1 MVQSNPQLENLLQ
14 PRLTKYIPHEP
25 TAKQCAFLLLDDVLD
40 AFYGGA
46 AGGGKSDA
54 LLMAALQYVD
64 MPNYNALLIRDTYT
78 NLAMPEALM
87 DRADEWLYHT
97 DAKWNA
103 ENKQWRFP
111 SGATVGFGYLDG
123 PRDHLKYK
131 GAEFQFIGL
140 DEASDLRWEQA
151 LYLFSR
157 LRRTKSRKGQTR
169 NKELRNL
176 VPLRFR
182 AASNPGGISH
192 EKLKTR
198 YIDADKK
205 DHKKIFIPAGLDD
218 NPHLDVESYN
228 EALDQLDPVTRE
240 QLKNGNW
247 DIRNKGRLFDRAW
260 FEIVDVP
267 PKETRLLRYWDLAS
281 TEPHKRNPDPDYTT
295 AVKLSVDAFGIYYV
309 EEVRRFQSTPKK
321 VEKDVLQTAQLDGK
335 EVPIHM
341 EQEPG
346 SSGVNT
352 IDHYLRY
359 ILPGYSFYGDKK
371 TGSKYDRARPV
382 SAQAEAGNIKVVK
395 GRWNADF
402 FNELELF
409 PDGINDD
416 QVDALSGAFDK
427 LALGLMPGIR
437 MLGSRKKLTKHEY
450 ERCK

>member
-1 MVQSNPQLENLLQ
+1 VSLNPSLEKLLQ
-14 PRLTKYIPHEP
+14 PRLTKYIPHKP
-25 TAKQCAFLLLDDVLD
+25 TAKQSAFLLLDSYLD

-64 MPNYNALLIRDTYT
+64 FPNYNALLIRDTYT

-97 DAKWNA
+97 DASWNS

-111 SGATVGFGYLDG
+111 SGATVSFGYLDG

-131 GAEFQFIGL
+131 GAEFQFIGI
-140 DEASDLRWEQA
+140 DEASDLRWEQV

-157 LRRTKSRKGQTR
+157 LRRTRKKTVGDD
-169 NKELRNL
+169 NLISL

-182 AASNPGGISH
+182 AASNPGGLSH
-192 EKLKTR
+192 EKLKER
-198 YIDADKK
+198 YIDPETK
-205 DHKKIFIPAGLDD
+205 DIKKIFIPAGLDD
-218 NPHLDVESYN
+218 NPYLDVESYHESLN
-228 EALDQLDPVTRE
+228 ELDPVIRE

-260 FEIVDVP
+260 FEIV
-267 PKETRLLRYWDLAS
+267 ETAPVAVNTIRYWDLAS
-281 TEPHKRNPDPDYTT
+281 TEPHKKNPDPDWTT
-295 AVKLSVDAFGIYYV
+295 GLRLSMDVSGTYYI
-309 EEVRRFQSTPKK
+309 EEVRRFQHTPKN
-321 VEKDVLQTAQLDGK
+321 VEQNVLQTAQLDGIA
-335 EVPIHM
+335 VPIHM

-359 ILPGYSFYGDKK
+359 ILNGYAFYGDKK

-382 SAQAEAGNIKVVK
+382 SAQAEAGNIKVVR
-395 GRWNADF
+395 GAWNKKF

-409 PDGINDD
+409 PEGIHDD

-427 LALGLMPGIR
+427 LALGAMPGIR
-437 MLGSRKKLTKHEY
+437 ILKRKNQEKHTYKEV
-450 ERCK
+450 K

>member
-1 MVQSNPQLENLLQ
+1 VQSNPQLENLLQ

-346 SSGVNT
+346 SS
-352 IDHYLRY
+352 
-359 ILPGYSFYGDKK
+359 
-371 TGSKYDRARPV
+371 
-382 SAQAEAGNIKVVK
+382 E
-395 GRWNADF
+395 
-402 FNELELF
+402 
-409 PDGINDD
+409 
-416 QVDALSGAFDK
+416 
-427 LALGLMPGIR
+427 
-437 MLGSRKKLTKHEY
+437 
-450 ERCK
+450 